1 MCSTF
6 ACVPNLGAQPVSCVR
21 KYNCDNIVVRSSQ
34 LCAYDIYLINLDFFF
49 KLSIFSCHNSS
60 THFCFYKS
68 NICSLYVCV
77 YVWIDD
83 SGSWSEYNWR
93 IFWWIILR
101 IYPNRLATK
110 IASSNKSYRAR
121 ARTKQHP
128 SIFHTHPHSTLMC
141 VRVCV
146 CFVGKQRKVI
156 QLNRATIHTLR
167 HMVIHVVHIRYA
179 GSAYRRWRPL
189 HTG

>member
-6 ACVPNLGAQPVSCVR
+6 ECVPNLGAPPVSCVR

-34 LCAYDIYLINLDFFF
+34 LCAYDIYLINLDFFLNCQYF
-49 KLSIFSCHNSS
+49 SATIRRHIFRFTNQIFV
-60 THFCFYKS
+60 HFM
-68 NICSLYVCV
+68 CV
-77 YVWIDD
+77 YMGGLMIPDHD
-83 SGSWSEYNWR
+83 PNT

-121 ARTKQHP
+121 ACTKQHP
-128 SIFHTHPHSTLMC
+128 SIFHTHPHSTHMC
-141 VRVCV
+141 VRMCV